1 MDKEPEAVIAGMKMR
16 IPFSPDPR
24 MLAEWL
30 KAEAA
35 EKAGEI
41 TLMRGGWRLQFV
53 EGDRPRLDTVYLIT
67 PNPPSESVDPAGV
80 RIIET
85 PQ

>member
-1 MDKEPEAVIAGMKMR
+1 MDEEQKAVIAGMKMR

-35 EKAGEI
+35 ENAGEI
-41 TLMRGGWRLQFV
+41 TLMREGWRLQFA
-53 EGDRPRLDTVYLIT
+53 EETGPAERRALNHAGST
-67 PNPPSESVDPAGV
+67 SESVDPKGV

-85 PQ
+85 LQ

>member
-1 MDKEPEAVIAGMKMR
+1 MDEEQKAVIAGMKNR

-35 EKAGEI
+35 ENAGEI
-41 TLMRGGWRLQFV
+41 TLMREGWRLQFA
-53 EGDRPRLDTVYLIT
+53 EETGPERRALNRAGSTLRIT
-67 PNPPSESVDPAGV
+67 RRESASSKL
-80 RIIET
+80 